1 MEVLYLDYIRNSVY
15 PFFKTIQ
22 LSDIVDILIVA
33 IIIYNII
40 KHFGKTRAAQLLK
53 GIAIIFGITYISEW
67 LHLNVISFI
76 LENIMQMGFIAL
88 IIIFQPEL

>member
-1 MEVLYLDYIRNSVY
+1 MKLKTNVLCVKIYNKSIIMEVLYLDYIRNSVY

-40 KHFGKTRAAQLLK
+40 KHFRKTRAAQLLK
-53 GIAIIFGITYISEW
+53 ALSSISVRDSGRITSFSEVQP
-67 LHLNVISFI
+67 LNT
-76 LENIMQMGFIAL
+76 
-88 IIIFQPEL
+88 